1 MNDNNQNPQN
11 STSPQGFTPSTA
23 SFGGSIS
30 PATALGASPE
40 MLNDLAVKK
49 NEQEDM
55 ALNQLLGL
63 NIPETITDSNQK
75 NVYLAF
81 ISTLRNMYRWEM
93 LSKENITKY
102 FQTFLNLAPEK
113 QSALSTEME
122 ELFNT
127 KLAENLIVEEYL
139 QEENEVEEMENLLDQ
154 MEPID
159 QENLIYYI
167 QNGQAMPPE
176 LLAKVKAEMEREDEG
191 DQTVSIT
198 DEEAEAFASK
208 NIAKVL
214 ARGGFSA
221 STLTSKDIQGI
232 VNQNN
237 SPALRNIPVRPNL
250 PAVKVPT
257 RFTPP
262 SNTDQSP
269 ASTPSQLPPQDV
281 PAPTGLDF
289 QQTQAIT
296 GYSGQSTGNT
306 NPSENSN
313 ILPSGNQRTFP
324 KPIGISHAPKGLDD
338 LLKKP

>member
-11 STSPQGFTPSTA
+11 PISSQGFSPSTA
-23 SFGGSIS
+23 SFGGSIG
-30 PATALGASPE
+30 PATSLGASPE

-63 NIPETITDSNQK
+63 NIPDKITDINQK
-75 NVYLAF
+75 NVCVAF
-81 ISTLRNMYRWEM
+81 VSTLRNMYRWEM
-93 LSKENITKY
+93 LSKENVAKY
-102 FQTFLNLAPEK
+102 FQTFLGIAPEK

-122 ELFNT
+122 ELYNT
-127 KLAENLIVEEYL
+127 KLAENLIIEEYF

-176 LLAKVKAEMEREDEG
+176 LLAKVKAEMEQEAEG
-191 DQTVSIT
+191 VETVSIT
-198 DEEAEAFASK
+198 DEEAEAFARKS
-208 NIAKVL
+208 IAKVL

-237 SPALRNIPVRPNL
+237 SPVLKNIPVRPNI

-257 RFTPP
+257 RFAAPQ
-262 SNTDQSP
+262 NTDQSSVS
-269 ASTPSQLPPQDV
+269 STSQLPAQEE
-281 PAPTGLDF
+281 PAPSGLDF
-289 QQTQAIT
+289 QQTQAMT
-296 GYSGQSTGNT
+296 GYSGQRSANS

>member
-11 STSPQGFTPSTA
+11 LNSSQGFTPSNA
-23 SFGGSIS
+23 SFGGSVS
-30 PATALGASPE
+30 PATTLGASPE

-63 NIPETITDSNQK
+63 NVPETITEDNQK

-81 ISTLRNMYRWEM
+81 VSTLRNMYRWEM
-93 LSKENITKY
+93 LSKENVTKY
-102 FQTFLNLAPEK
+102 FQIFINLVPEK
-113 QSALSTEME
+113 QSALSIEME
-122 ELFNT
+122 ELYNT
-127 KLAENLIVEEYL
+127 KLAENLIIEEYL

-159 QENLIYYI
+159 QENLIYYV

-176 LLAKVKAEMEREDEG
+176 LLAKVKAEMEQEDAG
-191 DQTVSIT
+191 DDSVSIT

-237 SPALRNIPVRPNL
+237 SPVLKNIPVRPNI

-257 RFTPP
+257 RLTTPQ
-262 SNTDQSP
+262 NTIQSP
-269 ASTPSQLPPQDV
+269 VSEPSQIPQQDV
-281 PAPTGLDF
+281 PAPSGLDF
-289 QQTQAIT
+289 QQTQAMT
-296 GYSGQSTGNT
+296 GYSAQRPVNA

-313 ILPSGNQRTFP
+313 ILPNGGQRTFP
-324 KPIGISHAPKGLDD
+324 KPIGISHPPKGLDD

>member
-1 MNDNNQNPQN
+1 MNDNNQNPVN

-23 SFGGSIS
+23 SFGASVS
-30 PATALGASPE
+30 PATTLGASPE

-49 NEQEDM
+49 NEQEDI

-75 NVYLAF
+75 NVCLAF
-81 ISTLRNMYRWEM
+81 VSTLRNMYRWEM
-93 LSKENITKY
+93 ISKENITKY

-139 QEENEVEEMENLLDQ
+139 QEENEVEEMQDLLDQ

-159 QENLIYYI
+159 QENLIYFV

-237 SPALRNIPVRPNL
+237 SPVLRNIPVRPNI
-250 PAVKVPT
+250 PPVKVPT
-257 RFTPP
+257 RLTT
-262 SNTDQSP
+262 SQNIDQNPVS
-269 ASTPSQLPPQDV
+269 SPSQLPPQDV
-281 PAPTGLDF
+281 VPSGLDF
-289 QQTQAIT
+289 QQTQAMT
-296 GYSGQSTGNT
+296 GYSGQRTANT
-306 NPSENSN
+306 SPSENSN
-313 ILPSGNQRTFP
+313 ILPSGNQRSFP
-324 KPIGISHAPKGLDD
+324 KPIGISHPPKGLDD